1 MPSGVV
7 LYIVPMSGATLARPV
22 SPTWFGGFVF
32 LLALSKKVG
41 ALLLAWAAGLLM
53 LPCRWVAVAKQGWTG
68 QTHHPLTPPH
78 VEETL
83 YLMLLCEQH

>member
-32 LLALSKKVG
+32 LLAPSKKVG

-53 LPCRWVAVAKQGWTG
+53 LPCRTG